1 MKTIT
6 FAALGLAGLALAGCE
21 DTMSTSEAMM
31 DGTGAAQNACI
42 AAVNERNVVGAGG
55 TGASVTGA
63 EFSEAG
69 SRVMLIDGD
78 GTRWNCLAS
87 NSGAVEELN
96 IM

>member
-1 MKTIT
+1 MKKFT
-6 FAALGLAGLALAGCE
+6 FAALGLAGLTLAGCE

-42 AAVNERNVVGAGG
+42 ARVNENNAVGAGEA
-55 TGASVTGA
+55 GASVTGA

-69 SRVMLIDGD
+69 SRVMLIDGN

-87 NSGAVEELN
+87 NDGVLEELTV
-96 IM
+96 M